1 MNVYKAFLAE
11 SGYQYFS
18 ADSESIE
25 RLLNRDYSCVKE
37 LKLKLNTTDRKILG
51 DITVIESSLLIL
63 FSSAIVLNFDS
74 AGSFIDL
81 PKLDNFKLF
90 VPEIIDAL
98 DWTKSEIDYFSDG
111 KRLKRIRKYV
121 FKSDMISEKEA
132 FSLPIDNSPVFF
144 TSIFFDKFKK
154 LGLKGLDFTCVFEN

>member
-18 ADSESIE
+18 ADSELIE

-37 LKLKLNTTDRKILG
+37 LELKLNTTDRKILG

-63 FSSAIVLNFDS
+63 FSSAIVPNFDS

-81 PKLDNFKLF
+81 PKLNNFKLF

-98 DWTKSEIDYFSDG
+98 DWTNP
-111 KRLKRIRKYV
+111 RL
-121 FKSDMISEKEA
+121 
-132 FSLPIDNSPVFF
+132 
-144 TSIFFDKFKK
+144 TIFQTGNALRESGNMSSKAI
-154 LGLKGLDFTCVFEN
+154 